1 MESAECEFGEGKETP
16 EHFLLVRRKYMEARE
31 ILRKKVGLEGMKVK
45 YLLGNKK
52 SIEHTMEFIKSTAR
66 F

>member
-16 EHFLLVRRKYMEARE
+16 EHFLLVCRKYMVARE

-45 YLLGNKK
+45 YLLGSEK
-52 SIEHTMEFIKSTAR
+52 SMKHTTEFIKSTAR